1 MLKEVFLQTDY
12 GVCVLSNML
21 EKSAMLLSLNLT
33 YSKGL
38 YLINTGERLTWEAV
52 ESDWAAFSKLCSSQL
67 GEK

>member
-38 YLINTGERLTWEAV
+38 YLINTGERLT
-52 ESDWAAFSKLCSSQL
+52 
-67 GEK
+67 